1 MLGTGVGVPAIV
13 GFGLFG
19 VIVGVIFGY
28 FGMGSFMVTPT
39 LLVFGY
45 DATVAVGSGLAFVFG
60 TAVIA
65 TLKHREMGQVDYT
78 LGLVTIVGTTIGIE
92 VGKRG
97 LLYFR
102 SIGLAD
108 GVVTAAYVLLL
119 GGVGAMVVLEA
130 MGDDSPADDGDGTGR
145 LPWVPTLG
153 MRPCLSLRGGVN
165 ISAWTLVPL
174 TFLTGLPAGLLGIG
188 GGFIRVPALTYLVG
202 VTMPIA
208 VGTSVFAIMVSGG
221 IGSLSWAQA
230 GGVELAVVAP
240 LLLGSAFGARLGS
253 SVTDLVDAETGRLYF
268 GIMLLFG
275 AVAVAVRQVGIRFE
289 VPELQVLG
297 VVLIVG
303 SATIVTG
310 TVLYSGMR
318 AVRRP
323 RTVSSS
329 DRTGD

>member
-1 MLGTGVGVPAIV
+1 MVPGGLSMTTLL

-19 VIVGVIFGY
+19 LLVGVVFGY

-39 LLVFGY
+39 LLVLGY
-45 DATVAVGSGLAFVFG
+45 DPTVAVGSGLAFVFG

-65 TLKHREMGQVDYT
+65 TLKHREMGQVDYA
-78 LGLVTIVGTTIGIE
+78 LGLVTIVGTTVGIE

-97 LLYFR
+97 LLALR

-108 GVVTAAYVLLL
+108 GVVGGAYVLLL
-119 GGVGAMVVLEA
+119 GGVGAMVVREA
-130 MGDDSPADDGDGTGR
+130 LGDGSSDDDGETSGR
-145 LPWVPTLG
+145 PSWVPRLG
-153 MRPCLSLRGGVN
+153 VRPCVSLRDGGR
-165 ISAWTLVPL
+165 ISAWTLVPI

-208 VGTSVFAIMVSGG
+208 VGTSVFAIAVSGG

-230 GGVELAVVAP
+230 GGVELGVVAP

-253 SVTDLVDAETGRLYF
+253 AITGLVEAETGRLYF
-268 GIMLLFG
+268 GVMLLLG
-275 AVAVAVRQVGIRFE
+275 AVAVSVRQVGIRLG
-289 VPELQVLG
+289 VPELRVLG

-303 SATIVTG
+303 SAAAVAA
-310 TVLYSGMR
+310 TVLYSGVR
-318 AVRRP
+318 ALRSKP
-323 RTVSSS
+323 KPHAA
-329 DRTGD
+329 GD

>member
-1 MLGTGVGVPAIV
+1 MLPGVSPLAIV

-19 VIVGVIFGY
+19 VLVGIIFGY

-45 DATVAVGSGLAFVFG
+45 EPTVAVGSGLAFVFG

-78 LGLVTIVGTTIGIE
+78 LGIVTIVGTTLGIE

-102 SIGLAD
+102 SIGLA
-108 GVVTAAYVLLL
+108 GSVVTAAYILLL
-119 GGVGAMVVLEA
+119 GGIGGMVVREA
-130 MGDDSPADDGDGTGR
+130 LGEDDGDESESTDR
-145 LPWVPTLG
+145 VSWVPTIDLKP
-153 MRPCLSLRGGVN
+153 RLSFRGGVRM
-165 ISAWTLVPL
+165 SAWTVVPL

-202 VTMPIA
+202 VSMPIA
-208 VGTSVFAIMVSGG
+208 VGTSVFAIAISGG

-230 GGVELAVVAP
+230 GGIELAIVAP

-253 SVTDLVDAETGRLYF
+253 SVTDIVDSSKGRLYF
-268 GIMLLFG
+268 GLMLVAG
-275 AVAVAVRQVGIRFE
+275 AVAISVRQIGFAYDIPSFR
-289 VPELQVLG
+289 VLG

-303 SATIVTG
+303 SAVIVAG
-310 TVLYSGMR
+310 SVLYSGVR
-318 AVRRP
+318 AVRQSP
-323 RTVSSS
+323 DPSSAA
-329 DRTGD
+329 D